1 MGDDAPHTAPG
12 QGGTGPADLWDFTPV
27 PEPTDP
33 AEQDAL
39 TEARIQQD
47 LIAPEDMDL
56 APMGVAGPVPEEYFE
71 RFADVLPRS
80 ILYTWRRLGFEGFG
94 NGLFWITDPIA
105 WAPVV
110 HEWLNPVQDQ
120 LPFTDTFHCLARNA
134 MGYMFLWGEDSGDCL
149 QIDPIYNKIEF
160 NRLTRHTRG
169 QTEARERAGRV
180 MFGGK
185 AFNYAHEPEDV
196 SERALPPQALTRL
209 GPVSSDQVYGF
220 ILPPAL
226 GGPISV
232 DNLRITDAHTYLT
245 LQAQQSDITI
255 SDPVGANW
263 DQIAPIIGADPATS
277 PLSQAS
283 ES

>member
-1 MGDDAPHTAPG
+1 MMDDDTPHTAPG
-12 QGGTGPADLWDFTPV
+12 QGGTGPADFWDFTPV

-56 APMGVAGPVPEEYFE
+56 APMGVAAPVPEEYFE

-134 MGYMFLWGEDSGDCL
+134 MGYMFLWGEYSGDCL

-180 MFGGK
+180 MFG
-185 AFNYAHEPEDV
+185 
-196 SERALPPQALTRL
+196 ERPSTTPMSLRMCLSGRCRPRRLRAWAPSVPTRCMGL
-209 GPVSSDQVYGF
+209 CFLRSWVDR
-220 ILPPAL
+220 
-226 GGPISV
+226 SV
-232 DNLRITDAHTYLT
+232 WTTCA
-245 LQAQQSDITI
+245 
-255 SDPVGANW
+255 
-263 DQIAPIIGADPATS
+263 S
-277 PLSQAS
+277 PTPTPT
-283 ES
+283 